1 MTRETTLLW
10 LLPGL
15 ALVTA
20 ARLLLRVAS
29 GPDARSRTDLPSPFG
44 DAVASLA
51 GWFALFGM
59 AFAAFFQL
67 GLIAAL
73 AVALTG
79 WLLPRALPAG
89 AALVPY
95 LYLKLPLALA
105 AMIVACLLLF
115 GVILVFEGVFYG

>member
-20 ARLLLRVAS
+20 ARLLLRVAAS
-29 GPDARSRTDLPSPFG
+29 PEGRGQPALPSPFG
-44 DAVASLA
+44 DAVAALA

-59 AFAAFFQL
+59 SFAAFFQL
-67 GLIAAL
+67 GLIAAVL
-73 AVALTG
+73 VALAG

-95 LYLKLPLALA
+95 LYLKLPLALG